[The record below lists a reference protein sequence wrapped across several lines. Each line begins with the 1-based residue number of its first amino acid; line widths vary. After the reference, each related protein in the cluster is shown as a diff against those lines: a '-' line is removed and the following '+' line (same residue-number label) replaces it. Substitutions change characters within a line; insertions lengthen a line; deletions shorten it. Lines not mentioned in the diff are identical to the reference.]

1 MVNLLPPAE
10 QAHLV
15 KDVTILKDI
24 ECHLAAATLTMAEES
39 WAVITDTSPSLQTF
53 ALYGQRFGGI
63 EPHFKDYKSAA
74 FELPRSRVRD
84 VAALNRLLMLLAA
97 ATLIAIVVAVQV
109 CAQGQRHSVD
119 WHGQRGLSFLQI
131 GLRHISQLCYTR
143 RLLPPL
149 TPLPPRNPP
158 AACASLKKREA
169 FSTRIEFAKVTVF

>member
-1 MVNLLPPAE
+1 M
-10 QAHLV
+10 
-15 KDVTILKDI
+15 
-24 ECHLAAATLTMAEES
+24 
-39 WAVITDTSPSLQTF
+39 
-53 ALYGQRFGGI
+53 
-63 EPHFKDYKSAA
+63 
-74 FELPRSRVRD
+74 RD

-169 FSTRIEFAKVTVF
+169 LSTRIEFAKVTVF